1 MIKINDFVDG
11 VNDEEKKNIEISKRY
26 GKALQSLNEELKTS
40 YSRFDREEVAQD
52 EDIVDMKKYLDN
64 TLSRNKKDL
73 KKFHRKWFH

>member
-73 KKFHRKWFH
+73 KKFHRK